1 MDSLQEQ
8 LRHLAAQPDFVAQ
21 FMQEGAYVF
30 ADRLPEHEAA
40 SLPPKGNAS
49 AETAENVHPAVRD
62 EMPKTPSAAEIPAT
76 KAEEP
81 KPVIEPQ
88 TIAPAAKASTN
99 SDWRNKVVI
108 LLPPEPSIKEVQLL
122 HKILAASGI
131 TEEEFFLQEKYYE
144 AKSLGRFEGS
154 RIVLSFGAVTD
165 FKADYQLRS
174 KAITVILADK
184 LSHIESE
191 VEAKKKLWA
200 AMKSFF
206 S

>member
-30 ADRLPEHEAA
+30 ADRSPEHEAA
-40 SLPPKGNAS
+40 SLPPKGNAP
-49 AETAENVHPAVRD
+49 AETAENAHPAVRD
-62 EMPKTPSAAEIPAT
+62 EIPKTPSATEIPAT

-88 TIAPAAKASTN
+88 IVAPAAKTSGN

-108 LLPPEPSIKEVQLL
+108 LIPPEPSIKEMQLL
-122 HKILAASGI
+122 HKILSASGI
-131 TEEEFFLQEKYYE
+131 TEERLFLREKLYE
-144 AKSLGRFEGS
+144 AKALGQFEGS

-191 VEAKKKLWA
+191 VEAKKKLWV

>member
-30 ADRLPEHEAA
+30 ADRSPEHEAA
-40 SLPPKGNAS
+40 SLPPKGNAP
-49 AETAENVHPAVRD
+49 AEMAENAHPAVRD
-62 EMPKTPSAAEIPAT
+62 EMPKTPSATEIPAI

-88 TIAPAAKASTN
+88 IVEPATRTSSN

-108 LLPPEPSIKEVQLL
+108 LLPPEPSIKEMQLL
-122 HKILAASGI
+122 HKILTASGI
-131 TEEEFFLQEKYYE
+131 TEEQLFLQEKLYE
-144 AKSLGRFEGS
+144 AKALGQFEGS

-174 KAITVILADK
+174 KAITVIMADK
-184 LSHIESE
+184 LNHIESD

-206 S
+206 A